1 MKVILI
7 ILIITLIFILLFN
20 KKDKLKNIDEKI
32 SLSFLCIKPNPILV
46 DFLIKLKKANENYDI
61 FLVCDDNS
69 KKYYINNDIK
79 VIQIDRDVSKKAGY
93 HSATDN
99 MFRRYH
105 KLPDTLNW
113 DKVLYY
119 LCNNNNYKYNWII
132 EEDVF
137 VPTVNTINN
146 IDKKYKKSDLL
157 VSKNTINKNG
167 DTSHWHWNNQIYR
180 ENKSYFFE
188 PPWYNSMTCACRLS
202 NKLLEEIRLFVLKE
216 ETLVF
221 HEILF
226 NTLAMK
232 KNLIVDTP
240 KELKNIVW
248 KKDYKFSDIN
258 KNYLYH
264 PIKDLKLQKEFR
276 EKL

>member
-7 ILIITLIFILLFN
+7 ILIISLIFILFK
-20 KKDKLKNIDEKI
+20 KKDNKLKNIDEKI

-93 HSATDN
+93 HSILSKMWLN
-99 MFRRYH
+99 YY

-157 VSKNTINKNG
+157 IENNKINKNG
-167 DTSHWHWNNQIYR
+167 DTSEWLWSREIYR
-180 ENKSYFFE
+180 KDKTVFFE
-188 PPWYNSMTCACRLS
+188 PPWYSSMACACRLS

-216 ETLVF
+216 KTLVF
-221 HEILF
+221 HEIFF